1 MAFDCFFTCS
11 RCFVIYFGQF
21 NFAIVQFG
29 IQILIWAMFL
39 SKDLLETLDIISKYF
54 RWNNDEK
61 RAWWI
66 MNEMKW
72 GKPLRNQIEQKHPF
86 SKLTSIS
93 ISNLTIENYRK
104 KFQSVDAFELC
115 VQIVQGKICY
125 FKTVRYNSIRILL
138 EFRIVLIFPFFFFS
152 H

>member
-1 MAFDCFFTCS
+1 
-11 RCFVIYFGQF
+11 
-21 NFAIVQFG
+21 
-29 IQILIWAMFL
+29 
-39 SKDLLETLDIISKYF
+39 
-54 RWNNDEK
+54 
-61 RAWWI
+61 

-125 FKTVRYNSIRILL
+125 FKTVHYNSIRISL
-138 EFRIVLIFPFFFFS
+138 EFRIVLIFPFFVFS
-152 H
+152 IITGTLIGTNDTKTTPLTQGTMVPCCKEELHKSRVLKRRQGYIATASL